1 MWMGMSMAA
10 RPPLSRRWRYTLA
23 LLGAMFVAGIAGASP
38 ALANAGKVLVFTG
51 TAGTA
56 NPVSSTA
63 ATAIQSLGAA
73 NDFTVDV
80 TADATQ
86 INAANLAGYRA
97 VAFVNSAGDALSA
110 AQEADLQAYVQGGGG
125 FVGIGETVTLEQGN
139 SFFDTL
145 IGLTGNPRVTGAAA
159 SSAQDVEFLDRVHPA
174 SRNDPALAKGMTE
187 SWYQWANNPTGT
199 VQTLA
204 RVRFNTIPDGT
215 SVTNDA
221 TPQRWTSSISTNQPQ
236 GERAAAWCR
245 DVQQGRSFYSEF
257 GSTTASWSDDNV
269 KKHMLGGIEWAAG
282 MVRGNCKAA
291 ITSNYSNV
299 RITPAN
305 PSNTSNQYNGE
316 LTNTAIADNGL
327 VFYTG
332 RAICS
337 ASMTQI
343 GNWDSANTGLGC
355 GTVHV
360 WDPNAG
366 GSSYDRDPAKVSLVA
381 NMSVFGAKGSNIEA
395 GQASTSEEGLL
406 AIALDPKFSQ
416 GRPYVYIQYF
426 PYYGGEQGKDTTPA
440 LGTGFDRRRYRGERR
455 LSRFTYD
462 SASRTFVPGSEKVIM
477 SWTQSVYS
485 CCHEGASAAFDSK
498 GNLYIS
504 NGDNIGNFANSN
516 TGGYANPDPSM
527 TAPCPGAAAT
537 THCAQT
543 PADQRPADTIISSYG
558 DARGTSSNTNIYDGK
573 IIRIHPLDNPG
584 DTPGVGSTYT
594 IPDASAPNGA
604 NLFPPDSQA
613 VQDGK
618 AKPEI
623 FAMGVRNAYTLH
635 IDKKTDALTTAWVGP
650 DQGTVSPIWGTAKTE
665 NATMMN
671 SAGNWGWPYCQ
682 GGNRWDYRAKL
693 PSSVYQG
700 NDPGTATAA
709 PFGHP
714 GTVGGGADGQTGGFW
729 DCSKDLLNDSPYN
742 TGLTTL
748 PKPKAVNLWYSP
760 LGGCYNFPLNGNGV
774 PIFPTSNA
782 AASPAVWRSCPWLGT
797 QTNAG
802 QAPMDGGIYRKPAG
816 DKPNAWPS
824 YWDGR
829 WFLGDFAGPVNV
841 RHALLMDPDTQFN
854 GGQPIAADSLLGIVP
869 SLLIGGTRLI
879 SMNFGPDG
887 ALYVASYSGGYYSF
901 NNNNMGIWRFAYNGG
916 PDTPGP
922 DGSASVSG
930 ARATFSLGK
939 SGGVSY
945 KWDFGDGTSST
956 ENNPT
961 HSYSSAGTKTAK
973 LTVTYAD
980 GQTSSQD
987 VPVTLDATAFDS
999 KTVDVG
1005 VTVPSSLSL
1014 TIGAKPTFGALT
1026 PSFTKD
1032 YSAQTTAT
1040 VIATT
1045 GDAKLAVSDAST
1057 TAPGHLANGTFTLA
1071 SALQAKAT
1079 SSTNGVG
1086 GAFADVG
1093 STASPTTLLTYPGP
1107 TQADAVTLAFQQ
1119 HVAATDPLRAGS
1131 YSKTLTFTLSTT
1143 TP

>member
-1 MWMGMSMAA
+1 MGMCMAA
-10 RPPLSRRWRYTLA
+10 RPSTSWPRFALA
-23 LLGAMFVAGIAGASP
+23 LLCAALFVCAAGASP

-56 NPVSSTA
+56 NPVSADASS
-63 ATAIQSLGAA
+63 AIQALGAA

-80 TADATQ
+80 TSDAAQ
-86 INAANLAGYRA
+86 INAANLGGYRA
-97 VAFVNSAGDALSA
+97 VVFVNSAGDVLNA
-110 AQEADLQAYVQGGGG
+110 AQETDLQNYVQGGGG
-125 FVGIGETVTLEQGN
+125 FVGIGETALLEQGGAA
-139 SFFDTL
+139 FFNTL
-145 IGLTGNPRVTGAAA
+145 IGLTGNPRVTGTAAA
-159 SSAQDVEFLDRVHPA
+159 SAQDVEFLDRVHPA
-174 SRNDPALAKGMTE
+174 SRNDPGLVRGMTE
-187 SWYQWANNPTGT
+187 NWYTWANNPTGT
-199 VQTLA
+199 VQGLA
-204 RVRFNTIPDGT
+204 RVRFNTIPDGS
-215 SVTNDA
+215 SVTND
-221 TPQRWTSSISTNQPQ
+221 TIPRWTATTPTNITNQPQ
-236 GERAAAWCR
+236 LERAAAWCR
-245 DVQQGRSFYSEF
+245 DVQQGRSVYTEF
-257 GSTTASWSDDNV
+257 GSTTASWADANV
-269 KKHMLGGIEWAAG
+269 KKHVLGGIEWAAG
-282 MVRGNCKAA
+282 MVRGNCKAT

-299 RITPAN
+299 RITPVN
-305 PSNTSNQYNGE
+305 PANTSSQYNGE

-343 GNWDSANTGLGC
+343 GNWDTANTGLGC

-360 WDPNAG
+360 WDPSAG
-366 GSSYDRDPAKVSLVA
+366 GTSYDRDPAKVSMVA
-381 NMSVFGAKGSNIEA
+381 NLSVFGAKGSAIEA
-395 GQASTSEEGLL
+395 GQSSTSEEGLL

-416 GRPYVYIQYF
+416 SRPYVYLQYF
-426 PYYGGEQGKDTTPA
+426 PYFGGEQGKDTTPK

-462 SASRTFVPGSEKVIM
+462 FATKTFVTGSEKVIM
-477 SWTQSVYS
+477 SWDQSVYS

-504 NGDNIGNFANSN
+504 NGDNVGNYANSN

-527 TAPCPGAAAT
+527 TAPCPGAGAT

-543 PADQRPADTIISSYG
+543 PADQRPADTILSSYG
-558 DARGTSSNTNIYDGK
+558 DARSTSSNTNVYDGK

-594 IPDASAPNGA
+594 IPDASAPNGP
-604 NLFPPDSQA
+604 NLFPPDSQPVA
-613 VQDGK
+613 DGK

-623 FAMGVRNAYTLH
+623 FAMGVRNAYTIH
-635 IDKKTDALTTAWVGP
+635 IDKKTDAITTAWVGP

-671 SAGNWGWPYCQ
+671 AAGNWGWPYCQ

-700 NDPGTATAA
+700 NDPGAATAA

-714 GTVGGGADGQTGGFW
+714 GTVGGGTDGQTGGFW
-729 DCSKDLLNDSPYN
+729 DCRGPLLNDSPYN

-748 PKPKAVNLWYSP
+748 PAPKPVNLWYGP
-760 LGGCYNFPLNGNGV
+760 HGGCYNYPLNSNGV
-774 PIFPTSNA
+774 GIYPTSNSA
-782 AASPAVWRSCPWLGT
+782 PSPQIWRSCPWLGV
-797 QTNAG
+797 NGG

-829 WFLGDFAGPVNV
+829 WFLGDFAGPTNV
-841 RHALLMDPDTQFN
+841 RHALLMDPATQFS
-854 GGQPIAADSLLGIVP
+854 GGQPIAADSLLGIIP
-869 SLLIGGTRLI
+869 SSLLGAQRLI

-887 ALYVASYSGGYYSF
+887 ALYIASYSGGYYSF
-901 NNNNMGIWRFAYNGG
+901 NNNSMGIWRFAYNGG

-922 DGSASVSG
+922 DGSSAVSG
-930 ARATFSLGK
+930 ARASFSIGK

-956 ENNPT
+956 ESNPSHT
-961 HSYSSAGTKTAK
+961 YSSAGTKAAK

-980 GQTSSQD
+980 GDTATQD
-987 VPVTLDATAFDS
+987 VPVTLADTAFDS

-1014 TIGAKPTFGALT
+1014 TIGAKPTFGELA
-1026 PSFTKD
+1026 PSVTKD
-1032 YSAQTTAT
+1032 YTASTTAT

-1045 GDAKLAVSDAST
+1045 GDAKLSASDPSSTSTGRLVNGAFALASPLQVKASSST
-1057 TAPGHLANGTFTLA
+1057 TGI
-1071 SALQAKAT
+1071 
-1079 SSTNGVG
+1079 G
-1086 GAFADVG
+1086 GAFAGVG
-1093 STASPTTLLTYPGP
+1093 GSASPTTLLTYAGP
-1107 TQADAVTLAFQQ
+1107 TQADTVALNFQQ